1 MGGVGAQLPRYWY
14 WSEHCYLRRKLKTER
29 EHNHNSVLSFQE
41 NDNLHLKQK
50 QQGSTFS
57 LRSRRSV
64 LSLVYGEQDVV
75 LDETIHKAMFDQ
87 AANTEN
93 CLTLSQ
99 AESMSVFQIT
109 QNPQDIKDNT
119 ITRKPLTNKNQSE
132 NPEKSVKKCCSCC
145 AGLSLKCEFWTPF
158 RKRVKRVVESKVFE
172 AGIITI
178 ILINTLFMSIQYHG
192 MDEDLGL
199 AIDIVNLVSY
209 RPKPL
214 INRFKLLSEDTLF

>member
-1 MGGVGAQLPRYWY
+1 MF
-14 WSEHCYLRRKLKTER
+14 
-29 EHNHNSVLSFQE
+29 SFQE
-41 NDNLHLKQK
+41 NDNLRFKQK

-57 LRSRRSV
+57 LRSRRSI

-93 CLTLSQ
+93 PLTLSQ
-99 AESMSVFQIT
+99 AESISVFQIK
-109 QNPQDIKDNT
+109 QGPQDIKDNT
-119 ITRKPLTNKNQSE
+119 ITRKTLTNNNQSG

-145 AGLSLKCEFWTPF
+145 AGLSVKCGFWRPF
-158 RKRVKRVVESKVFE
+158 RKRVKRVVEGKVFE
-172 AGIITI
+172 VGIIMI

-199 AIDIVNLVSY
+199 AIDIVNLVS
-209 RPKPL
+209 K
-214 INRFKLLSEDTLF
+214 DTQTFN

>member
-1 MGGVGAQLPRYWY
+1 MF
-14 WSEHCYLRRKLKTER
+14 
-29 EHNHNSVLSFQE
+29 SFQE
-41 NDNLHLKQK
+41 NDNLRFKQK

-57 LRSRRSV
+57 LRSRRSI

-93 CLTLSQ
+93 PLTLSQ
-99 AESMSVFQIT
+99 AESISVFHIKQS
-109 QNPQDIKDNT
+109 PQDIKDNT
-119 ITRKPLTNKNQSE
+119 ITRKTLTNNNQSG

-145 AGLSLKCEFWTPF
+145 AGLSVKCRFWRPF

-172 AGIITI
+172 VGIIMI

-199 AIDIVNLVSY
+199 AIDIVNLVS
-209 RPKPL
+209 K
-214 INRFKLLSEDTLF
+214 DTQTFN

>member
-1 MGGVGAQLPRYWY
+1 M
-14 WSEHCYLRRKLKTER
+14 
-29 EHNHNSVLSFQE
+29 LSFQE
-41 NDNLHLKQK
+41 NDNLRSKQK

-87 AANTEN
+87 AANTED

-99 AESMSVFQIT
+99 AEPISVFQII
-109 QNPQDIKDNT
+109 QYPQDIKDNAM
-119 ITRKPLTNKNQSE
+119 TRKTLTNKNQSE
-132 NPEKSVKKCCSCC
+132 NAQKSVKKGCSCC
-145 AGLSLKCEFWTPF
+145 AGISLNCEFWRSF

-172 AGIITI
+172 TGIIMI

-199 AIDIVNLVSY
+199 AIDIVNLVSN

-214 INRFKLLSEDTLF
+214 INRFKLLSKTYYFRLAFY